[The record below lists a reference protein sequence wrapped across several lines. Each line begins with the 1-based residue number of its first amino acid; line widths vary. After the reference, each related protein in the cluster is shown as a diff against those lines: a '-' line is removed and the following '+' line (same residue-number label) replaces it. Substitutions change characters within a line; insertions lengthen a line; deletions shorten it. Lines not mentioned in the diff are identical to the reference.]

1 MNRKRTKGETAMMT
15 KEQCSAVIEQF
26 STRIKIDQIDLDNLK
41 ATYQSMFGI
50 DWDDENRAFES
61 ETSTQ
66 SDTAGA

>member
-1 MNRKRTKGETAMMT
+1 MMT